1 MPKGSS
7 VGERRRRLR
16 RRALPLVFAALVAVG
31 IGVGVGATAGGGD
44 EPLTPSN
51 GSRASSAD
59 RPRVLGCEPA
69 ATGIVR
75 NGSRY
80 EDRVALTFDDGPGPD
95 TPEVMRILEEGG
107 AGATFFVT
115 GAAASRAPE
124 VLDEMMRS
132 GFELGSHSMAHEQYP
147 TFESIQ
153 GVADIVQAATG
164 FEPCLFRP
172 PYGLVDAATEA
183 AATEAG
189 MATVL
194 WDVDSSDYAAPSAA
208 EVLAQAEQAESGSIL
223 VMHDGPEQR
232 DATVEAL
239 PTLIRDL
246 KSKGFELVT
255 VTELLGGEFVTAP
268 R

>member
-1 MPKGSS
+1 
-7 VGERRRRLR
+7 V
-16 RRALPLVFAALVAVG
+16 AAIVAVG
-31 IGVGVGATAGGGD
+31 VGVGVGAAAGGRD
-44 EPLTPSN
+44 EPLTPNN

-69 ATGIVR
+69 VTGLVR

-80 EDRVALTFDDGPGPD
+80 GNQVALTFDDGPGPD
-95 TPEVMRILEEGG
+95 TPEVMRILREEG
-107 AGATFFVT
+107 AGAIFFVT
-115 GAAASRAPE
+115 GSAASRAPE
-124 VLDEMMRS
+124 VLDEMMRN

-147 TFESIQ
+147 TLGSIQ
-153 GVADIVQAATG
+153 GVAEIIQAATG

-194 WDVDSSDYAAPSAA
+194 WDVDSSDYAAPTAA

-232 DATVEAL
+232 DPTVEAL

-246 KSKGFELVT
+246 KGRGFELVT
-255 VTELLGGEFVTAP
+255 VTELLGGDYLTAP